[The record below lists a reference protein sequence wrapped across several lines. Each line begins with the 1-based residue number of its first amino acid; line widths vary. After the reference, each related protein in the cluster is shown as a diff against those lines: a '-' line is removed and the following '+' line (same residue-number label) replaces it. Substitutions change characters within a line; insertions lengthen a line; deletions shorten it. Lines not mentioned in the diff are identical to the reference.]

1 MKPGRKFYQKTKEQ
15 ILSIC
20 VHLEIMARNH
30 KKLNKSAYF
39 GLR

>member
-20 VHLEIMARNH
+20 GPLEIMARNH
-30 KKLNKSAYF
+30 KN
-39 GLR
+39 

>member
-20 VHLEIMARNH
+20 GHLEIMTRNH
-30 KKLNKSAYF
+30 KN
-39 GLR
+39 